1 MYNEDVKKS
10 SAAAPLISQTSMY
23 MTSLSPYSYA
33 RLYSNAYHDPLEVA
47 CFYCERFIRKLG
59 CKIDDS

>member
-10 SAAAPLISQTSMY
+10 SAAAPLISQTSLY

-47 CFYCERFIRKLG
+47 CFYRGRFIRKL
-59 CKIDDS
+59 